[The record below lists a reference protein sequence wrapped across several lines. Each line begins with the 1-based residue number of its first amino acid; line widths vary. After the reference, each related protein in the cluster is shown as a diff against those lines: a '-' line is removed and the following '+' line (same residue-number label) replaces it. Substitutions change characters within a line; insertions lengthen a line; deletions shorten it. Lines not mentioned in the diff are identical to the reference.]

1 MNSTLLA
8 LSENE
13 RILSKGLEGMAK
25 LVNESDDEINDML
38 TATSMLLAI
47 NEHIMQFERA
57 ISECKREYN
66 LLIDAIMNSQKGI
79 LQQHITSPAQIVK
92 YNK

>member
-1 MNSTLLA
+1 
-8 LSENE
+8 
-13 RILSKGLEGMAK
+13 MAK
-25 LVNESDDEINDML
+25 RFNQRNDDINDML

-47 NEHIMQFERA
+47 NEHTMQFERA
-57 ISECKREYN
+57 ISEGKREYN

-79 LQQHITSPAQIVK
+79 LQLHIISPAQIVQ